1 MPCHGKLH
9 THTHQYFCRH
19 ILIHILLLTR
29 EIMQEWVE
37 TLRSKLREMKILS
50 PRENLYTKLPEVRAP
65 LLPTRDPT
73 SPLPAPPPVPAA
85 IVPGIER
92 IPANQHEHTTSRTTA
107 SAAPAP
113 PPVSAP
119 ATATGPAAV
128 PTPTPAPAVAPQ
140 VIEAAPTT
148 ATLPATAMSN
158 TLTQHLLNMLS
169 DPISTYSEQ
178 ISETTTTSSAAVDDE
193 ETEREPKQ
201 EHQSN
206 EPPSEA
212 VQDINLSDD
221 EFLSPILRSGVRVDV
236 AAASAQRISAGKYIY
251 LYY

>member
-1 MPCHGKLH
+1 
-9 THTHQYFCRH
+9 
-19 ILIHILLLTR
+19 
-29 EIMQEWVE
+29 MQEWVE

-113 PPVSAP
+113 PPPPVSAP
-119 ATATGPAAV
+119 ATAPAAA
-128 PTPTPAPAVAPQ
+128 PTPAPAAAPQ

-148 ATLPATAMSN
+148 APLPATAMSN

-178 ISETTTTSSAAVDDE
+178 ISETTTTPSAAVDDE

-212 VQDINLSDD
+212 LQDINLSDD
-221 EFLSPILRSGVRVDV
+221 EFLSPILRNGVRVDV
-236 AAASAQRISAGKYIY
+236 TAASTQRISAGKYLN
-251 LYY
+251 LYYQVDFLMIPFTDQILNFEQMLQCERLIPR

>member
-1 MPCHGKLH
+1 
-9 THTHQYFCRH
+9 
-19 ILIHILLLTR
+19 
-29 EIMQEWVE
+29 MQEWVE

-113 PPVSAP
+113 PPPPVSAP
-119 ATATGPAAV
+119 ATAPAAA
-128 PTPTPAPAVAPQ
+128 PTPAPAAAPQ
-140 VIEAAPTT
+140 VIEAASTT
-148 ATLPATAMSN
+148 APLPATAMSN

-178 ISETTTTSSAAVDDE
+178 ISETTTTPSAVVDDE

-212 VQDINLSDD
+212 LQDINLSDD
-221 EFLSPILRSGVRVDV
+221 EFLSPILRNGVRVDV
-236 AAASAQRISAGKYIY
+236 TAASTQRISAGKYLN
-251 LYY
+251 LYYQVDFLMIPFTDQILNFEQMLQCERLIPR